1 MRNKIERKFLSFR
14 VLCMYT
20 ILFLVIF
27 RVFDVFMTE
36 QEIKAMLITIGTISL
51 LDLIF
56 LFVHYKR
63 NEWFNSQNKSPYQG
77 AWFFSGAGIVFSLL
91 SWSGSFPALRP
102 SQSVLSAL
110 MAYVHGLSTS
120 VLHLLQWTHT

>member
-1 MRNKIERKFLSFR
+1 MINKIERKFLSFR

-63 NEWFNSQNKSPYQG
+63 NE
-77 AWFFSGAGIVFSLL
+77 
-91 SWSGSFPALRP
+91 
-102 SQSVLSAL
+102 
-110 MAYVHGLSTS
+110 
-120 VLHLLQWTHT
+120 

>member
-1 MRNKIERKFLSFR
+1 MRNKIVSKFQSFR

-63 NEWFNSQNKSPYQG
+63 NE
-77 AWFFSGAGIVFSLL
+77 
-91 SWSGSFPALRP
+91 
-102 SQSVLSAL
+102 
-110 MAYVHGLSTS
+110 
-120 VLHLLQWTHT
+120 

>member
-1 MRNKIERKFLSFR
+1 MRNKIVSKFLSFR

-63 NEWFNSQNKSPYQG
+63 NE
-77 AWFFSGAGIVFSLL
+77 
-91 SWSGSFPALRP
+91 
-102 SQSVLSAL
+102 
-110 MAYVHGLSTS
+110 
-120 VLHLLQWTHT
+120 

>member
-51 LDLIF
+51 LDLTF

-63 NEWFNSQNKSPYQG
+63 NE
-77 AWFFSGAGIVFSLL
+77 
-91 SWSGSFPALRP
+91 
-102 SQSVLSAL
+102 
-110 MAYVHGLSTS
+110 
-120 VLHLLQWTHT
+120 

>member
-63 NEWFNSQNKSPYQG
+63 NE
-77 AWFFSGAGIVFSLL
+77 
-91 SWSGSFPALRP
+91 
-102 SQSVLSAL
+102 
-110 MAYVHGLSTS
+110 
-120 VLHLLQWTHT
+120 

>member
-1 MRNKIERKFLSFR
+1 MRNKIESKFLSFR

-63 NEWFNSQNKSPYQG
+63 NE
-77 AWFFSGAGIVFSLL
+77 
-91 SWSGSFPALRP
+91 
-102 SQSVLSAL
+102 
-110 MAYVHGLSTS
+110 
-120 VLHLLQWTHT
+120 